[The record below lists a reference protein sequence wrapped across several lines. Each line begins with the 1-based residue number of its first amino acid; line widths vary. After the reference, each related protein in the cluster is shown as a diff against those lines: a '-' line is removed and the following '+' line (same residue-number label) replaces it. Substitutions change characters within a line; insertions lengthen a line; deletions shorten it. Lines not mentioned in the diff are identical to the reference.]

1 MMSLVSQPGAQR
13 VQEHL
18 RKFAN
23 DVEGIESA
31 VVASVDGFAL
41 AAVAQRNHNG
51 DRLAAM
57 TSSMLALAN
66 AIGRELVLGDL
77 EVLMIDASH
86 GKVMM
91 LSIPKIQPPLLLMA
105 ACSRTSI
112 MGSVLWRA
120 KECGQKI
127 QAVLEEERIST
138 REEPQ
143 PLLTTR

>member
-1 MMSLVSQPGAQR
+1 MSPISHAGAQR
-13 VQEHL
+13 AQEYL
-18 RKFAN
+18 RKFAH

-41 AAVAQRNHNG
+41 ASVAQRNHNG

-66 AIGRELVLGDL
+66 AIGRELVLGEL
-77 EVLMIDASH
+77 EVLMIDASY

-91 LSIPKIQPPLLLMA
+91 LSIPKMQPPLLLMA
-105 ACSRTSI
+105 ACSRSSI
-112 MGSVLWRA
+112 MGSILWRA

-127 QAVLEEERIST
+127 RAALEEDQASASEN
-138 REEPQ
+138 Q
-143 PLLTTR
+143 QQFLTTQ